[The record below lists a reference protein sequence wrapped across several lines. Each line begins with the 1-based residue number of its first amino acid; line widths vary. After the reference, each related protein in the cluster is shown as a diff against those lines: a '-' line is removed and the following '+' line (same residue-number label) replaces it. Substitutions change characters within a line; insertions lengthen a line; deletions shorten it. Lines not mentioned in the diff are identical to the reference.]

1 MTLHLNVN
9 ETVSQKVLAFLESLA
24 QQGEKV
30 EIIDDT
36 LYQFEKK
43 GILKGLNQIKNGD
56 VYSSQQLLDELNK

>member
-43 GILKGLNQIKNGD
+43 GILKGLDQIKNCD